1 MQNVENIFPNRATNQ
16 WPRSLPRPKG
26 LAHVSGPT
34 GKAMRIS
41 LILGLITFSLIA
53 CQAQDNE
60 RLVRIPASRNDEVI
74 LAPGSPKL
82 HYLEEVTAEL
92 VQRPLME
99 PVTAKIVYDETHT
112 VRVFSPIAGRV
123 TGAIAALGAVVR
135 AGDVLAVL
143 DSPELG
149 QAQAAYSDALA
160 DLNLA
165 DRAYERIKELVD
177 NGIAPRK
184 ELDQAED
191 NLSHARSEAERA
203 RLKLANL
210 GVHARRTD
218 NRFVLHAPIG
228 GTVTE
233 RNINPGMEIRPDLT
247 APLFVIS
254 SLEQLWV
261 QMDIFEKDIGLIH
274 VGEKVLLRVPA
285 YLGETFTATVSYI
298 SRIVDEGTRTVKV
311 RCILPNP
318 DARLLPAMYASAEVQ
333 SDPGDL
339 AIVIPLT
346 ALFTEDE
353 SEWVYV
359 DAGDFH
365 YQKRRVR
372 VGLRPKDRAVILE
385 GLKPGERVVS
395 AGALMLRS
403 EQHVE
408 PAVEARK

>member
-1 MQNVENIFPNRATNQ
+1 
-16 WPRSLPRPKG
+16 
-26 LAHVSGPT
+26 
-34 GKAMRIS
+34 
-41 LILGLITFSLIA
+41 
-53 CQAQDNE
+53 
-60 RLVRIPASRNDEVI
+60 
-74 LAPGSPKL
+74 
-82 HYLEEVTAEL
+82 
-92 VQRPLME
+92 ME

-210 GVHARRTD
+210 GIHARRTD

-254 SLEQLWV
+254 NLEQLWV

-285 YLGETFTATVSYI
+285 YPGETFSATVSYI

-333 SDPGDL
+333 SEPGDL

-359 DAGDFH
+359 DAGNFH

-408 PAVEARK
+408 PQAAEARK